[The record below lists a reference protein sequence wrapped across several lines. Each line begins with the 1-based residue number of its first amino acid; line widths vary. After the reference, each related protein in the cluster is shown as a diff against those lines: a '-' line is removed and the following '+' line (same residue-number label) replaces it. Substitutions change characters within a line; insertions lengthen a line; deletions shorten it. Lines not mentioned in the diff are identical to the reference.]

1 MPHVACD
8 DFRRQVRIDYF
19 VFHALSPLIF
29 LEALS
34 SEVAPFPPRA
44 VGGYESAMPRLN
56 FSSRTPVEGQ
66 ARSALARGVRSPRPS
81 PLRVAGSTP
90 LVRRRARLSLFIAS
104 TLIQHANRSHS
115 VQGLLA
121 VSIPRRVRSTA

>member
-34 SEVAPFPPRA
+34 SEDPSAERQIASFASSGMGKLFVAPFPPRA

-66 ARSALARGVRSPRPS
+66 ARSALARGVERDRGLETRHWPPS
-81 PLRVAGSTP
+81 
-90 LVRRRARLSLFIAS
+90 
-104 TLIQHANRSHS
+104 
-115 VQGLLA
+115 LLQ
-121 VSIPRRVRSTA
+121 SG